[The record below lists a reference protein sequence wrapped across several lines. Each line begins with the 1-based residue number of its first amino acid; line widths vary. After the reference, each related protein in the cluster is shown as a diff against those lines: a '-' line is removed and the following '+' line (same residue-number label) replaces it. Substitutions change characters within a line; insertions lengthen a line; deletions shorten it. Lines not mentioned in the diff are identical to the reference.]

1 MPACGL
7 AKGRVGWSSQQQGEQ
22 IVKAYQITQWGAPLE
37 EREIPVPEPQG
48 TEILIKVTACG
59 VCHSDV
65 HIGEGYFDL
74 GGGNRL
80 DMAERGLSLP
90 FTMGH
95 EVVGE
100 VAALGPDAGGVA
112 LGERRIVFPWIGC
125 GQCAVC
131 RRGDELLCLAPRT
144 VGVRVHGGFAEY
156 CLVPDAKY
164 LLALDGVPET
174 HAATCACSGVTAISA
189 LKKVGKLA
197 DDESLLLIGAGGVGL
212 AALGMARSVTGGRL
226 IVADVDPAKRDAAMA
241 AGADAVLDNSD
252 ADAVSAAQDLT
263 GGGSIA
269 AVDFVGAPATSG
281 FAIQAL
287 VKGGTLV
294 SVGLYG
300 DALPVSLALLPLKM
314 LSIKGSYV
322 GTLAEMNE
330 LMGLVREGRLTPVPV
345 TERPLAQAPQ
355 TLQDLKEGRVLG
367 RHVLTNS

>member
-1 MPACGL
+1 M
-7 AKGRVGWSSQQQGEQ
+7 
-22 IVKAYQITQWGAPLE
+22 KAYQITEWGAPLE

-48 TEILIKVTACG
+48 SEILIKVTACG

-100 VAALGPDAGGVA
+100 VAALGPDASGVSP
-112 LGERRIVFPWIGC
+112 GDRRIVFPWIGC

-131 RRGDELLCLAPRT
+131 QRGEELLCLTPRT

-164 LLALDGVPET
+164 LVALDDVSET
-174 HAATCACSGVTAISA
+174 YAATCACSGVTAISA
-189 LKKVGKLA
+189 LKKVGRLA
-197 DDESLLLIGAGGVGL
+197 DGESLLLIGAGGVGL

-226 IVADVDPAKRDAAMA
+226 IVADVDAGKRAAA
-241 AGADAVLDNSD
+241 LEAGADAVLDNGD
-252 ADAVSAAQDLT
+252 PQAVSAAHELT
-263 GGGSIA
+263 GGGPMA
-269 AVDFVGAPATSG
+269 AIDFVGAPATSG
-281 FAIQAL
+281 FALQAL
-287 VKGGTLV
+287 AKGGLLV

-300 DALPVSLALLPLKM
+300 DALPISLALLPLKM
-314 LSIKGSYV
+314 LRISGSYV

-330 LMGLVREGRLTPVPV
+330 LMALVRAGKLTPVPV
-345 TERPLAQAPQ
+345 TERPLAEAPQ
-355 TLQDLKEGRVLG
+355 ALQDLREGKVLD
-367 RHVLTNS
+367 RYVLTNS

>member
-1 MPACGL
+1 M
-7 AKGRVGWSSQQQGEQ
+7 
-22 IVKAYQITQWGAPLE
+22 KAYQITEWGAPLE

-48 TEILIKVTACG
+48 SEILINVTASG

-65 HIGEGYFDL
+65 HIGDGYFDL

-100 VAALGPDAGGVA
+100 VAAMGPDASGVA
-112 LGERRIVFPWIGC
+112 VGDRRIVYPWIGC

-131 RRGDELLCLAPRT
+131 RRGDQLLCLTPRT
-144 VGVRVHGGFAEY
+144 IGVRVHGGFAEY

-197 DDESLLLIGAGGVGL
+197 DDESLMLIGAGGVGL
-212 AALGMARSVTGGRL
+212 AALGMAKSVTGGRL
-226 IVADVDPAKRDAAMA
+226 IVADVDSAKRDAAMA
-241 AGADAVLDNSD
+241 AGADAVLDNGD
-252 ADAVSAAQDLT
+252 ATAVAAAQDLT
-263 GGGSIA
+263 GGGPIA
-269 AVDFVGAPATSG
+269 AIDFVGAPATSG
-281 FAIQAL
+281 FALQA
-287 VKGGTLV
+287 VAKGGHLV

-300 DALPVSLALLPLKM
+300 DALPISLALMPLKM
-314 LSIKGSYV
+314 LRISGSYV

-330 LMGLVREGRLTPVPV
+330 LMGLVRGSKLTPVPM
-345 TERPLAQAPQ
+345 TERPLAEAPQ
-355 TLQDLKEGRVLG
+355 ALQDLKGGRVLG
-367 RHVLTNS
+367 RQVLTNS